1 LFQALYLPV
10 VTACRI
16 GWEKIARR
24 RYNVFLSPAVA
35 KQSRQPMKI
44 LNIHFKN
51 INSLEGESR
60 IDFEQSPFSDTGV
73 FAITGPNG
81 SGKSSILDA
90 VTLGLYGE
98 TFRFDRPAGHVMTKH
113 TAECFSEVEFVL
125 DKVKYRSS
133 WHAQRHDTDPESE
146 LMPPAMKLI
155 RLNDDEVLATTPQQV
170 CARITEITGM
180 NFRNFTR
187 SILLAQGDF
196 AAFLNALD
204 SERMDILEKI
214 ISADIYADYK
224 NEVNKRAAD
233 AQQRLDYLKQ
243 DLSVIP
249 IIEPEKLEAYEL
261 DRIDFT
267 EQTIEFREEQSNL
280 RQQLDSVQDVLVLQK
295 RIAEQEKNLQQ
306 VKTLSESEQQK
317 LDQLIAGQDALLFK
331 DDVQSIKEKKH
342 EVHQNKDA
350 LADLRNELK
359 QIQDHVG
366 ADKTA
371 PDGLPHKSAAEQGQ
385 TISEIKAQVGLLN
398 AQRQSESDL
407 WQSLGQQ
414 IDDKTAN
421 LANVLKWQEDHAADE
436 SLLASF
442 PETGRLKKLRAEL
455 AELQEKQK
463 TFTKWSKNTAA
474 SLKNNESAIAQEN
487 KRIAELKNKLPLAKK
502 ALEEVAQGRNLAEL
516 EEFRQEQQERVNDF
530 RSLYNLAV
538 TYQKLNKGGF
548 GFLRIFGRKEQ
559 PNHDIEALESELA
572 ALKQEISREDNIK
585 LTLETAVFRES
596 LLRKMA
602 PERQHLVDGEPC
614 FLCGSTKHPYVQRP
628 PRVADSQQAL
638 TDQRAKIKALTAA
651 SGKLEQQLKAT
662 RKQSE
667 KNQANQTEQLKVNSQ
682 WQTLCNRL
690 NTASEDLGINKLRLL
705 RHRLNT
711 EISELKTITGVIAD
725 YRKKQAGI
733 EQLEA
738 LIAKGEA
745 TVERLQQNARQLD
758 AEWRERP
765 KEEID
770 YDAALAACQQEE
782 QQLAEKVVAQL
793 TLLGEKMPAKGKED
807 ALFDRLNARRQDYQ
821 SYVFRQKNLTEEL
834 EALKAKQD
842 HCQVEM
848 TACDEKL
855 ARYNQQ
861 LRSEEIVGLHLA
873 LIEKQQLIA
882 DKEQLISR
890 QEAELDVL
898 LRTFQEK
905 MQGTQFTSL
914 HEVSETLDLL
924 KHQPELERHLA
935 ELEQEIDAKTIEL
948 EKSLLEL
955 EENNTLDA
963 TELSPEQLAAQ
974 LKSVSEKL
982 AIADLEAQRLERLL
996 DEQKQFREKAEAVQA
1011 QLLEQEE
1018 IVRRCNAEAAQIAEE
1033 SGMAFR
1039 RRVQQRIADR
1049 LLSQTN
1055 DVLEKISGRYYLR
1068 QKPSDQGLALE
1079 IEDTYQGNARRLPK
1093 TLSGGESFIVSL
1105 ALALGLSEMA
1115 NNGKSVDSLF
1125 LDEGFGNLDSETLY
1139 TVISTLESLHTHGK
1153 TVGVISHV
1161 EGVQKRFKAQLQV
1174 VKKPNGLG
1182 MLKQAS

>member
-1 LFQALYLPV
+1 
-10 VTACRI
+10 
-16 GWEKIARR
+16 
-24 RYNVFLSPAVA
+24 
-35 KQSRQPMKI
+35 MKI

-113 TAECFSEVEFVL
+113 MTECFSEIEFAL
-125 DKVKYRSS
+125 DNMKYRSS
-133 WHAQRHDTDPESE
+133 WHAQRRDSDPDGE
-146 LMPPAMKLI
+146 LMPPEMKLT
-155 RLNDDEVLATTPQQV
+155 RLNDDEVLATTSQQV

-214 ISADIYADYK
+214 ISTDIYADYK
-224 NEVNKRAAD
+224 SEVDKKAAD
-233 AQQRLDYLKQ
+233 AQQCLDYLNQ

-249 IIEPEKLEAYEL
+249 IIEPEKLEAYEHDL
-261 DRIDFT
+261 IDFID
-267 EQTIEFREEQSNL
+267 QTAELREEQSNL
-280 RQQLDSVQDVLVLQK
+280 KQQLDSLQDTLILQSRIADQEKSLQK
-295 RIAEQEKNLQQ
+295 IKM
-306 VKTLSESEQQK
+306 LSESEQQK
-317 LDQLIAGQDALLFK
+317 LNQLIKAQDARLFQ
-331 DDVQSIKEKKH
+331 DDVQAIKEKKH
-342 EVHQNKDA
+342 ETHLNKATLEDF
-350 LADLRNELK
+350 RNELK
-359 QIQDHVG
+359 QIQDLVG
-366 ADKTA
+366 ANKTA
-371 PDGLPHKSAAEQGQ
+371 PDGLPHKSAAEQAQ
-385 TISEIKAQVGLLN
+385 AISETKAQIAQIT

-407 WQSLGQQ
+407 WQSLDMQVA
-414 IDDKTAN
+414 DKTAN
-421 LANVLKWQEDHAADE
+421 LANVSKWLEEHVADE
-436 SLLASF
+436 SLLTSF

-455 AELQEKQK
+455 VELKEKQK
-463 TFTKWSKNTAA
+463 TFTKWSKNTTA

-502 ALEEVAQGRNLAEL
+502 ALEELAQGKNLAEL

-530 RSLYNLAV
+530 RSLYNLAA
-538 TYQKLNKGGF
+538 TYQKLTKSGF
-548 GFLRIFGRKEQ
+548 GFFRIFGRKEQ
-559 PNHDIEALESELA
+559 PNHDIEILESELA
-572 ALKQEISREDNIK
+572 ALKQEISREENIK

-602 PERQHLVDGEPC
+602 PDRQHLVDGEPC
-614 FLCGSTKHPYVQRP
+614 FLCGSPKHPYVQQP
-628 PRVADSQQAL
+628 PKVANSQQAL
-638 TDQRAKIKALTAA
+638 TDQKAKIRALMAA

-667 KNQANQTEQLKVNSQ
+667 KDRANQTEQTKIKSQ

-690 NTASEDLGINKLRLL
+690 NTASEDLRIDKLRLL
-705 RHRLNT
+705 RHRLSI

-725 YRKKQAGI
+725 YRKKQTGI

-738 LIAKGEA
+738 LIAKSEA
-745 TVERLQQNARQLD
+745 TVERLQQNARQLN
-758 AEWRERP
+758 AERQERP
-765 KEEID
+765 KEEVD
-770 YDAALAACQQEE
+770 YDAALIACQLEE
-782 QQLAEKVVAQL
+782 QQLADKVVAQL
-793 TLLGEKMPAKGKED
+793 ALLGEKMPAKGKED

-821 SYVFRQKNLTEEL
+821 SYVFRQKSLTEEL
-834 EALKAKQD
+834 ETLKAKAD
-842 HCQVEM
+842 HCQVEI

-855 ARYNQQ
+855 ARYSQQ
-861 LRSEEIVGLHLA
+861 LQNEEIVGLHLA
-873 LIEKQQLIA
+873 LIEKQKLIA
-882 DKEQLISR
+882 DKEQLINR

-898 LRTFQEK
+898 KRALQDK

-914 HEVSETLDLL
+914 HELTQTLELL
-924 KHQPELERHLA
+924 QRQPELERHLA
-935 ELEQEIDAKTIEL
+935 ELEQEIDVKTIEL
-948 EKSLLEL
+948 EKSRLEL
-955 EENNTLDA
+955 ETGNTLAA
-963 TELSPEQLAAQ
+963 TKLSSEQLAAQ
-974 LKSVSEKL
+974 LKSVTEKL
-982 AIADLEAQRLERLL
+982 AIANLEVQRLERLL
-996 DEQKQFREKAEAVQA
+996 DEQKQLKQKADTILA
-1011 QLLEQEE
+1011 QLQDQQE
-1018 IVRRCNAEAAQIAEE
+1018 IVRLCNAEAAQIAEE

-1055 DVLEKISGRYYLR
+1055 AVLEKISGRYYLR
-1068 QKPSDQGLALE
+1068 QRPSEQGLALE
-1079 IEDTYQGNARRLPK
+1079 IEDTYQDNVRRLPK
-1093 TLSGGESFIVSL
+1093 TLSGGESFVVSL
-1105 ALALGLSEMA
+1105 ALALGLSELA

-1139 TVISTLESLHTHGK
+1139 TVISTLEGLHIHGK

>member
-1 LFQALYLPV
+1 LPV
-10 VTACRI
+10 IPACRI
-16 GWEKIARR
+16 GWEKIAGR
-24 RYNVFLSPAVA
+24 RYNDLFKNPQAVA
-35 KQSRQPMKI
+35 NQSCQPMKI

-113 TAECFSEVEFVL
+113 TAECFAEIEFAL

-133 WHAQRHDTDPESE
+133 WHAQRRDSNPDGE
-146 LMPPAMKLI
+146 LMPPEMKLT
-155 RLNDDEVLATTPQQV
+155 RLSDDEVLATTSQQV

-214 ISADIYADYK
+214 ISTDIYADYK
-224 NEVNKRAAD
+224 SEVDKKAAD
-233 AQQRLDYLKQ
+233 AQQRLDYLNQ

-249 IIEPEKLEAYEL
+249 IIEPEKLEAYEHDL
-261 DRIDFT
+261 LDFT
-267 EQTIEFREEQSNL
+267 EQSTELREEQSNL
-280 RQQLDSVQDVLVLQK
+280 RQQLDSLQEGMILQN
-295 RIAEQEKNLQQ
+295 RIVVQEKDLQQ
-306 VKTLSESEQQK
+306 IKMLSENEQQK
-317 LDQLIAGQDALLFK
+317 LDQLITGQDALLFEN
-331 DDVQSIKEKKH
+331 DVQAIQEKKH
-342 EVHQNKDA
+342 EIHQHKET
-350 LADLRNELK
+350 LADFRAELK
-359 QIQDHVG
+359 QIQDHIG
-366 ADKTA
+366 INNSA
-371 PDGLPHKSAAEQGQ
+371 PKGLLDKSAAEQGQ
-385 TISEIKAQVGLLN
+385 TLSELKAQIGQLT

-407 WQSLGQQ
+407 WQSLDTQ
-414 IDDKTAN
+414 IADKTAN
-421 LANVLKWQEDHAADE
+421 LANVSKWLEEHVADE

-442 PETGRLKKLRAEL
+442 PETGRLKKLRTEL
-455 AELQEKQK
+455 VELREKQK

-487 KRIAELKNKLPLAKK
+487 KRIAELKHKLPLAKK
-502 ALEEVAQGRNLAEL
+502 ALEELAQGRNLTEL

-548 GFLRIFGRKEQ
+548 GFLRLFGRTEQ
-559 PNHDIEALESELA
+559 PNHDIEVLESELA
-572 ALKQEISREDNIK
+572 ALKLEISREDNIK
-585 LTLETAVFRES
+585 LTLEMAVFRES

-602 PERQHLVDGEPC
+602 PDRQHLVDGEPC
-614 FLCGSTKHPYVQRP
+614 YLCGSSKHPYVQQP
-628 PRVADSQQAL
+628 PRVGNSQQAL
-638 TDQRAKIKALTAA
+638 TDQTAKIKALTTAA
-651 SGKLEQQLKAT
+651 GKLEQQLKTT

-667 KNQANQTEQLKVNSQ
+667 KNQANQTEQTKVKSQ

-690 NTASEDLGINKLRLL
+690 NTASEDLRIDKLRLL
-705 RHRLNT
+705 QHRLST

-725 YRKKQAGI
+725 YRKKQTGI

-738 LIAKGEA
+738 LIAKSEA

-770 YDAALAACQQEE
+770 YDAALAACQQDE
-782 QQLAEKVVAQL
+782 QQLADKVVAQL
-793 TLLGEKMPAKGKED
+793 ALLGEKMPAKGKED

-821 SYVFRQKNLTEEL
+821 SYVFRQKSLTEEL
-834 EALKAKQD
+834 EALKVKAG
-842 HCQVEM
+842 HCQVEI
-848 TACDEKL
+848 TTCDEKL
-855 ARYNQQ
+855 ARYNRQ
-861 LRSEEIVGLHLA
+861 LQNEEIVSLHLA
-873 LIEKQQLIA
+873 LIEKQKLIA
-882 DKEQLISR
+882 DKDQLISK
-890 QEAELDVL
+890 QEAELEVL
-898 LRTFQEK
+898 KQALQGK

-914 HEVSETLDLL
+914 HELTEMLELL
-924 KHQPELERHLA
+924 QHKPELERHLA

-948 EKSLLEL
+948 EKSRLEL
-955 EENNTLDA
+955 EENSTLLTA
-963 TELSPEQLAAQ
+963 ELGPEQLAAE

-982 AIADLEAQRLERLL
+982 AIADLEVQRLKRLL
-996 DEQKQFREKAEAVQA
+996 DEHKQFKQKTDAILVQL
-1011 QLLEQEE
+1011 QDQQE
-1018 IVRRCNAEAAQIAEE
+1018 IVRLCNAEVAQIAAE
-1033 SGMAFR
+1033 SGMVFR
-1039 RRVQQRIADR
+1039 RRVQQRLADR

-1055 DVLEKISGRYYLR
+1055 AVLEKISGRYYLR
-1068 QKPSDQGLALE
+1068 QRPSEQGLALE
-1079 IEDTYQGNARRLPK
+1079 IEDTYQDNVHRLPK
-1093 TLSGGESFIVSL
+1093 TLSGGESFVVSL
-1105 ALALGLSEMA
+1105 ALALGLSELA
-1115 NNGKSVDSLF
+1115 NSGKSVDSLF

-1139 TVISTLESLHTHGK
+1139 TVISTLEGLHTHGK